1 MGICGRE
8 LTVDL
13 NQRMQLPALVLW
25 WWEKASCIWLKR
37 PPAMQHCLAS
47 SLLKR
52 GSVYRLG
59 KQCYQSAS
67 HTLPSSQVWFI
78 PISAKWPQLWRRTLT
93 LLPVLQQGR
102 ASSQFPEVGIFCIE
116 LSHPGLPFV
125 HNNLHLWP
133 VKWID
138 PAGTWVQKI
147 CPCFP
152 LSKRLPIRKVTYLET
167 SFSILKFEKARP
179 NQTSQCWGGGGMDDG

>member
-1 MGICGRE
+1 M
-8 LTVDL
+8 
-13 NQRMQLPALVLW
+13 LPV
-25 WWEKASCIWLKR
+25 
-37 PPAMQHCLAS
+37 
-47 SLLKR
+47 
-52 GSVYRLG
+52 
-59 KQCYQSAS
+59 S

-78 PISAKWPQLWRRTLT
+78 PISTKWPQLWRRPLT

-102 ASSQFPEVGIFCIE
+102 ALSQFQEVSIFCIE

-147 CPCFP
+147 WPCFP

-167 SFSILKFEKARP
+167 SLSILKFEKARP
-179 NQTSQCWGGGGMDDG
+179 NQTSQCWGGRRYGWWLAEGRKEVESRGQGWKEEWDRWGMWLWTCTHCYI